1 MEWDLAGV
9 VQNILKGGA
18 GVGCGQLSARAGR
31 NSVKA
36 PVLLPQRN
44 IAVIIP
50 ALYINRFI
58 CLMFILFS
66 LHTASGNNP
75 WSGSQSHPSSVWKTR
90 PFPPP
95 HITADSEPVHSP
107 LYAQKNLFRTA
118 AKSGPGFLRLLWYSV
133 SYPMYGSHLYSYLSL
148 NPSSYLPYNK
158 TPYGPGIYHPH
169 QSEF

>member
-1 MEWDLAGV
+1 MGFGGGSAEY
-9 VQNILKGGA
+9 LKGWG
-18 GVGCGQLSARAGR
+18 GSWLLSARSGR

-75 WSGSQSHPSSVWKTR
+75 WSGSQLHPSSVGKTR

-118 AKSGPGFLRLLWYSV
+118 AKSGPGFFKASLVQRFLSHVRKSLVLLSFAKSFQLFAV
-133 SYPMYGSHLYSYLSL
+133 
-148 NPSSYLPYNK
+148 
-158 TPYGPGIYHPH
+158 
-169 QSEF
+169 